1 MSDNV
6 KDEIQQN
13 KEEDPKKKQL
23 KKRILIVATAVLAVL
38 IGVFVH
44 NSLKYQSTDDAYVET
59 TTVQVAPR
67 VSGQII
73 EVYIDDNQKVKKGDL
88 VAKIDPVDYEI
99 KLAQAQAKYEKV
111 LMEQK
116 NAVAARNA
124 ANSEIASAKA
134 DLERYKNL
142 YKGGAV
148 SKQMLDNAQTRY
160 DNAVARQTSAEQ
172 AVMSSGK
179 NSKVADAEIKEL
191 KALRDQAKLNLSYTN
206 IVAPQDGTVSSRKV
220 EVGMYVNVGSPL
232 FTIVPNDVWVVA
244 NFKENQLRHMHPGQ
258 SVEIK
263 VDTYPNKKFKGKIDS
278 IQRSS
283 GAKAS
288 MFPPENAVG
297 SFVKIVQRIPVKI
310 VFDEPIDKDEYNIV
324 PGMSVVPKVKVK

>member
-1 MSDNV
+1 MSEEV
-6 KDEIQQN
+6 KEQTVNEEVKEKKIN
-13 KEEDPKKKQL
+13 KK
-23 KKRILIVATAVLAVL
+23 VL
-38 IGVFVH
+38 ISVLVVAAVITGFFVH

-73 EVYIDDNQKVKKGDL
+73 EVYIDDNQRVKEGDL
-88 VAKIDPVDYEI
+88 VAKIDPADYEI
-99 KLAQAQAKYEKV
+99 KLEQAQAKYEKE
-111 LMEQK
+111 LLDQK
-116 NAVAARNA
+116 NALAARKA
-124 ANSEIASAKA
+124 ANSEISAAKA
-134 DLERYKNL
+134 DLVRYTNL

-148 SKQMLDNAQTRY
+148 SKQMLDAAQTRY

-172 AVMSSGK
+172 AVMSANR

-206 IVAPQDGTVSSRKV
+206 IYAPQGGTVSSRKV
-220 EVGMYVNVGSPL
+220 EKGMYVNVGSPL
-232 FTIVPNDVWVVA
+232 FTIVPDDVWVVA

-283 GAKAS
+283 GAKSS

-310 VFDEPIDKDEYNIV
+310 VFDEPIDKDVYNIV
-324 PGMSVVPKVKVK
+324 PGMSVVPRVKVK

>member
-23 KKRILIVATAVLAVL
+23 KKRILIVATTVLAVL
-38 IGVFVH
+38 IGVFAH